1 MLVAGAPE
9 NFTSVCAVTDLSG
22 IAIFCVKHI
31 PREKV
36 ILMTDVGLLFGGEAF
51 LQTLG
56 IDCPVALRANR
67 VVRPIA
73 IVAMRKLNGC
83 CTHQNAHI

>member
-1 MLVAGAPE
+1 VPNE

-22 IAIFCVKHI
+22 IAILCVKHI

-36 ILMTDVGLLFGGEAF
+36 ILMTDVGLLFGGEAS
-51 LQTLG
+51 LQALG

-67 VVRPIA
+67 SRTSHRYCGDEETEWVLHSS
-73 IVAMRKLNGC
+73 KCSHLS
-83 CTHQNAHI
+83 